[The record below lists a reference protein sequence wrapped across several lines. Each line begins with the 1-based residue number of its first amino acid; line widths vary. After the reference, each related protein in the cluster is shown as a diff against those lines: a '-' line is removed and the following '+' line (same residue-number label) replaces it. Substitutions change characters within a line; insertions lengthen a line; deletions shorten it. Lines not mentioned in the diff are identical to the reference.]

1 MNEKE
6 RLLLALQQIN
16 NITSLLQDNKY
27 KNYLYSNLITI
38 EVELQRQLTNIT
50 YHERRRIQ
58 GSSTEHADDAEQ
70 QRSQLQNSAVSD

>member
-16 NITSLLQDNKY
+16 NITNLIQDNQY
-27 KNYLYSNLITI
+27 KEFLYGKLISV

-50 YHERRRIQ
+50 YHERRRFQ
-58 GSSTEHADDAEQ
+58 GSSAKHVDDAEQ

>member
-16 NITSLLQDNKY
+16 NITNLIQDNQY
-27 KNYLYSNLITI
+27 KQFLYGKLISV

-50 YHERRRIQ
+50 YHERRRFQ
-58 GSSTEHADDAEQ
+58 DSSKKPIDVA
-70 QRSQLQNSAVSD
+70 